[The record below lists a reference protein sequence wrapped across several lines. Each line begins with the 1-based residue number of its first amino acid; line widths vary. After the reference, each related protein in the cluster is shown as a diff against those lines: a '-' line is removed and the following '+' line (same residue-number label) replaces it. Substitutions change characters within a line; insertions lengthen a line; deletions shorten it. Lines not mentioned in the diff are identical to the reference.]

1 MSTDEAIVNLDEA
14 AYPGEGTAVNSGPLL
29 DGKTT
34 AEAKKAIVEEL
45 ARAGRGGAVTNY
57 RLRDWVFSRC
67 VILCEER
74 GSDLPFRDLTDRTK
88 SLGYPR

>member
-1 MSTDEAIVNLDEA
+1 MVAPLADPSSNEEAEINLAEA

-29 DGKTT
+29 DGKPT

-45 ARAGRGGAVTNY
+45 ARVGRGGAVTNY

-67 VILCEER
+67 VLLVIVF
-74 GSDLPFRDLTDRTK
+74 GWVWW
-88 SLGYPR
+88 